1 MIKTYFVYVKVELI
15 EMPTQKRKHDDF
27 VELQTNLHRE
37 KISFSTRSSLLE
49 LCAAPSEQVNKLS
62 ATLLDTEM

>member
-27 VELQTNLHRE
+27 R
-37 KISFSTRSSLLE
+37 R
-49 LCAAPSEQVNKLS
+49 AASKPAQRKNKF
-62 ATLLDTEM
+62 